1 MTDPATQFTVPAAA
15 DAVAAVIG
23 DREFIIQG
31 DRRYT
36 YAQIVER
43 SNRLAAYLH
52 SRGLGCK
59 TERSELAGHEVGQDL
74 LGIYAYNG
82 PEYVEAMLGAW
93 RARVA
98 PFNVNYRYVKNELQ
112 YLLADSGATALLYH
126 AAFAPRVAD
135 VLPYLTNLRVLIQI
149 ADDSGNDLVHGAVD
163 YESIVASGASQPPPV
178 EPSPDDL
185 YVLYTG
191 GTTGMPKGVLWRAH
205 DIFMTSFGGR
215 SLYTGEV
222 LGSLEEIAKG
232 AAESPGTKLMVLPPL
247 MHGAAQWAVFTAM
260 NTGQSVVFSSVTR
273 RLDPDDVV
281 ATIEREKVMAVTV
294 VGDAMARP
302 LADAFERSEADLSS
316 LAVVANGGAL
326 LTPTAKQRLI
336 DAKPGLI
343 VVDGVG
349 SSETGA
355 QMSHMSTPGAV
366 STGKFNASPD
376 TSVAAEDLS
385 TILQPGHDGMGWLA
399 QRGYVPLGYKGD
411 AAKTAAT
418 FPVIDGVRY
427 SVPGD
432 RARHLA
438 DGAIELLG
446 RDSVTINSGGEKI
459 FAEEVETAIASHPSV
474 ADVVVSGRP
483 SERWGQEVVA
493 IVALADGAT
502 ADAQELIDHAAG
514 VIARYK
520 LPKAVV
526 FRPVIERSPAGKADY
541 RWAREQALSEG
552 AKRDTGVEQGV
563 DDRPVRAFDRD
574 LPHTSALEHN
584 EQLAQSGGVV
594 LDCGPHDFAAV
605 VVDDRHRVII
615 TRQSIPQVT
624 PLTGSIGKVF
634 RADFKT
640 ASSLLSQWRH
650 PRVVPGHDCSFA
662 HCSAL
667 PGAQPCRRSARPGER
682 WVPQNSCW
690 T

>member
-1 MTDPATQFTVPAAA
+1 MTAPSTQFTVPAAA

-31 DRRYT
+31 NRRYT
-36 YAQIVER
+36 YTQVVER

-52 SRGLGCK
+52 TRGLGCK
-59 TERSELAGHEVGQDL
+59 KERSELAGHEVGQDL
-74 LGIYAYNG
+74 LGIYAHNG

-98 PFNVNYRYVKNELQ
+98 PFNVNYRYVKNELH

-126 AAFAPRVAD
+126 ATFAPRVAD
-135 VLPYLTNLRVLIQI
+135 VLPNLPNLRVLIQI

-163 YESIVASGASQPPPV
+163 YESIVASGSTTPPPV

-222 LGSLEEIAKG
+222 IGSLDEIAKG
-232 AAESPGTKLMVLPPL
+232 AAESPGTRLMILPPL
-247 MHGAAQWAVFTAM
+247 MHGAAQWATFTAM
-260 NTGQSVVFSSVTR
+260 NTGQSVVFSSVTSR
-273 RLDPDDVV
+273 MDPDDVV
-281 ATIEREKVMAVTV
+281 ATIEREKVLAVTV

-302 LADAFERSEADLSS
+302 LADSIERSGADLSS

-336 DAKPGLI
+336 DVKPGLI

-355 QMSHMSTPGAV
+355 QMSHMSAPGAV
-366 STGKFNASPD
+366 STGRFNAGPD
-376 TSVAAEDLS
+376 TSVASEDLS
-385 TILQPGHDGMGWLA
+385 TILETGHDSMGWLA

-411 AAKTAAT
+411 ATKTAAT

-438 DGAIELLG
+438 DGTIELLG

-459 FAEEVETAIASHPSV
+459 FAEEVETAIASHPAV

-493 IVALADGAT
+493 IVALVEGAGT
-502 ADAQELIDHAAG
+502 DAQELIDHAAG

-552 AKRDTGVEQGV
+552 A
-563 DDRPVRAFDRD
+563 
-574 LPHTSALEHN
+574 
-584 EQLAQSGGVV
+584 
-594 LDCGPHDFAAV
+594 
-605 VVDDRHRVII
+605 
-615 TRQSIPQVT
+615 
-624 PLTGSIGKVF
+624 
-634 RADFKT
+634 
-640 ASSLLSQWRH
+640 
-650 PRVVPGHDCSFA
+650 
-662 HCSAL
+662 
-667 PGAQPCRRSARPGER
+667 
-682 WVPQNSCW
+682 
-690 T
+690 

>member
-1 MTDPATQFTVPAAA
+1 MKGDMSEVATQFTVPAAA
-15 DAVAAVIG
+15 DAIAAVIG

-43 SNRLAAYLH
+43 SKRLAAYLH
-52 SRGLGCK
+52 SRGLGCH
-59 TERSELAGHEVGQDL
+59 TERSELSGHEVGQDL

-82 PEYVEAMLGAW
+82 PEYVESMLGAW

-112 YLLADSGATALLYH
+112 YLLADSGATALIYH

-135 VLPYLTNLRVLIQI
+135 VLPDLPRLRVLIQI

-163 YESIVASGASQPPPV
+163 YESIVTSRSAQLPPV

-191 GTTGMPKGVLWRAH
+191 GTTGMPKGVLWRQH

-215 SLYTGEV
+215 NLYTGD
-222 LGSLEEIAKG
+222 LANSYDEIAKRC
-232 AAESPGTKLMVLPPL
+232 AEAPATSLMILPPL
-247 MHGAAQWAVFTAM
+247 IHGAAQWAAMTAM
-260 NTGQSVVFSSVTR
+260 TTGQTVVFSSVTNK
-273 RLDPDDVV
+273 LDIDDVV
-281 ATIEREKVMAVTV
+281 RTIEREKVMAVTV
-294 VGDAMARP
+294 VGEAMARP
-302 LADAFERSEADLSS
+302 LAVAIEQGTADISS

-336 DAKPGLI
+336 DAKPGLM
-343 VVDGVG
+343 VADGVG

-355 QMSHMSTPGAV
+355 QMTHVSAPGAV
-366 STGKFNASPD
+366 ATGRFNAGPD
-376 TSVAAEDLS
+376 TFVAAEDLS
-385 TILQPGHDGMGWLA
+385 AILDPGHDGIGWLA

-459 FAEEVETAIASHPSV
+459 FVEEVETAIASHPAV

-493 IVALADGAT
+493 IVALVGGAN
-502 ADAQELIDHAAG
+502 ADAQELIDHASDS
-514 VIARYK
+514 IARYK
-520 LPKAVV
+520 LPKAIV

-541 RWAREQALSEG
+541 RWAREQAISEG
-552 AKRDTGVEQGV
+552 A
-563 DDRPVRAFDRD
+563 
-574 LPHTSALEHN
+574 
-584 EQLAQSGGVV
+584 
-594 LDCGPHDFAAV
+594 
-605 VVDDRHRVII
+605 
-615 TRQSIPQVT
+615 
-624 PLTGSIGKVF
+624 
-634 RADFKT
+634 
-640 ASSLLSQWRH
+640 
-650 PRVVPGHDCSFA
+650 
-662 HCSAL
+662 
-667 PGAQPCRRSARPGER
+667 
-682 WVPQNSCW
+682 
-690 T
+690 

>member
-1 MTDPATQFTVPAAA
+1 MTDAATQFTVPAAA

-23 DREFIIQG
+23 DRELIIQG

-36 YAQIVER
+36 YAQIIER
-43 SNRLAAYLH
+43 ANRLARYLH
-52 SRGLGCK
+52 SRGLRCH
-59 TERSELAGHEVGQDL
+59 TERSALAGHEVGQDL

-82 PEYVEAMLGAW
+82 PEYVEAMLGSW

-98 PFNVNYRYVKNELQ
+98 PFNVNYRYVKSELQ
-112 YLLADSGATALLYH
+112 YLLADAGATALIYH
-126 AAFAPRVAD
+126 ATFAPRVAE
-135 VLPYLTNLRVLIQI
+135 VLPDLPQLRVLIQI
-149 ADDSGNDLVHGAVD
+149 ADESGNDLLYGAVD
-163 YESIVASGASQPPPV
+163 YESIVGSGATEPPPV

-191 GTTGMPKGVLWRAH
+191 GTTGMPKGVLWRQH

-222 LGSLEEIAKG
+222 ATSYEEIAKRC
-232 AAESPGTKLMVLPPL
+232 ADAPQTRLMILPPL
-247 MHGAAQWAVFTAM
+247 MHGAAQWAVMTAM
-260 NTGQSVVFSSVTR
+260 TTGQSVVFSSVTNTF
-273 RLDPDDVV
+273 DADEVV
-281 ATIEREKVMAVTV
+281 RTIERENVMAVTV

-302 LADAFERSEADLSS
+302 LADAFARTSADLSS

-336 DAKPGLI
+336 EAKPGLI

-355 QMSHMSTPGAV
+355 QMTHMSASGAV
-366 STGKFNASPD
+366 ATGKFTAGPD
-376 TSVAAEDLS
+376 TFVAAEDLS
-385 TILQPGHDGMGWLA
+385 AILEPGHDGIGWLA

-411 AAKTAAT
+411 AVKTAAT

-438 DGAIELLG
+438 DGSIELLG

-459 FAEEVETAIASHPSV
+459 FAEEVETAIASHPAV

-483 SERWGQEVVA
+483 SEQWGQEVVA
-493 IVALADGAT
+493 IVALAEGASV
-502 ADAQELIDHAAG
+502 DAQELIDHAAG
-514 VIARYK
+514 SLARYK

-541 RWAREQALSEG
+541 RWAREQAISE
-552 AKRDTGVEQGV
+552 
-563 DDRPVRAFDRD
+563 
-574 LPHTSALEHN
+574 
-584 EQLAQSGGVV
+584 
-594 LDCGPHDFAAV
+594 
-605 VVDDRHRVII
+605 
-615 TRQSIPQVT
+615 
-624 PLTGSIGKVF
+624 
-634 RADFKT
+634 
-640 ASSLLSQWRH
+640 SS
-650 PRVVPGHDCSFA
+650 
-662 HCSAL
+662 
-667 PGAQPCRRSARPGER
+667 
-682 WVPQNSCW
+682 
-690 T
+690 